1 MDCLF
6 SRCATLHLT
15 DTGGRSSE
23 FPEEA
28 EPWREVD
35 LTDVEEKMKGL
46 KMEQE
51 ADFSEPEQAQLVQ
64 PVLAVGSA
72 LPSTSSTPSPAADG
86 TLPAS
91 GDDGTLPASGDGGA
105 LPTSG
110 DGPKHVAEEKKKVI
124 VKAAPSSAQKAL
136 AELKPF
142 LRFAD
147 GKDSDTEP
155 PKSNAA
161 ALPRAPSLNR
171 SRSKSKQERK
181 EKERQSSQ
189 KRSKTPRSRSRP
201 VSPCSRDRVI
211 GCVLGQP
218 ELAGFTPDVDPVPI
232 YYTSHSPLPTNL
244 NAIPS
249 GSKTFYSGLLTTVAC
264 LGKRGNSHG

>member
-1 MDCLF
+1 MCDP
-6 SRCATLHLT
+6 SLT

-23 FPEEA
+23 FPEEL
-28 EPWREVD
+28 EPWKEVD
-35 LTDVEEKMKGL
+35 LTDVEEKMRGL

-51 ADFSEPEQAQLVQ
+51 ADFSEPEQVQLVQ

-91 GDDGTLPASGDGGA
+91 GAEGA

-110 DGPKHVAEEKKKVI
+110 DGAKHVAEEKKKVI

-155 PKSNAA
+155 PKGKAT
-161 ALPRAPSLNR
+161 ALPRAPSMNR

-181 EKERQSSQ
+181 EKERQSSKGRKLLAAGVDLFHLAPVIVSSAAFWVSLSWLALLQ
-189 KRSKTPRSRSRP
+189 MLTRCRFTTPLTLL
-201 VSPCSRDRVI
+201 C
-211 GCVLGQP
+211 
-218 ELAGFTPDVDPVPI
+218 
-232 YYTSHSPLPTNL
+232 PLPQ
-244 NAIPS
+244 
-249 GSKTFYSGLLTTVAC
+249 
-264 LGKRGNSHG
+264 